1 MYILCAQDRPIHVL
15 HAGTLLLDAGMKSVS
30 SFCVPV
36 TIQSVLFLSQAFSL
50 LGYLSFHHHLLLD
63 LSPSGYL

>member
-1 MYILCAQDRPIHVL
+1 VILCAQDGLICVL
-15 HAGTLLLDAGMKSVS
+15 HAGTFLLDAVMKSVS
-30 SFCVPV
+30 SFHVPV
-36 TIQSVLFLSQAFSL
+36 TIQLALVLSQAFSP